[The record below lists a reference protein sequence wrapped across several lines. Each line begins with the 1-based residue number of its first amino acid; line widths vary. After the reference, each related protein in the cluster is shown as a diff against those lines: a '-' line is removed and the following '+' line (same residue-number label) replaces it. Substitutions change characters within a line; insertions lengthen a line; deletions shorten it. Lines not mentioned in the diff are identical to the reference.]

1 MSHIQRQEI
10 VPMSMA
16 DKRLDQIA
24 TSLFPEYSRNRL
36 QNWIKSGH
44 LLVDEKPYRASVR
57 LHGGERLVLDVEVE
71 DLKAQPE
78 PIDLDIVYEDEDLLV
93 INKRADLV
101 VHPGAGNFS
110 GTILNGLLYHEDSL
124 STVPGG
130 GLVHRLDKGTT
141 GLMVVA
147 KTLESQSNL
156 VGQLQARTVK
166 REYEAIVYGK
176 PRTPG
181 KVDAP
186 IGRHR
191 TQRTKMAV
199 RNGGRPAMTHYR
211 ITRLFVAH
219 SHLELNLETGR
230 THQIRVHMQHL
241 GFPLVGDDTYGGHKR
256 RLLNAEVWEQDEIDN
271 FGRPALHAKKL
282 SLIHPGSNKEIMW
295 EAETPDDFTT
305 LLRNLYAHQARTQS
319 MGSR

>member
-1 MSHIQRQEI
+1 MSHIQRQEV
-10 VPMSMA
+10 VPVSMA

-36 QNWIKSGH
+36 QTWVKSGG
-44 LLVDEKPYRASVR
+44 LLVDGKSHRASGR
-57 LHGGERLVLDVEVE
+57 LQGGEQLVLDVELE
-71 DLKAQPE
+71 DLEAQPE
-78 PIDLDIVYEDEDLLV
+78 PIELDIVYEDEELLV

-110 GTILNGLLYHEDSL
+110 GTILNGLLYHESSL
-124 STVPGG
+124 ATVPGG

-156 VGQLQARTVK
+156 VSQLQARTVT
-166 REYEAIVYGK
+166 RMYEAVVYGN
-176 PRTPG
+176 PQTPG

-191 TQRTKMAV
+191 SQRTRMAV
-199 RNGGRPAMTHYR
+199 RSDGRSAITHYR
-211 ITRLFVAH
+211 ITRHFVSH
-219 SHLELNLETGR
+219 THLELRLETGR

-241 GFPLVGDDTYGGHKR
+241 GFPLVGDITYGGHKR
-256 RLLNAEVWEQDEIDN
+256 RLLNANEREQQEIDRFN
-271 FGRPALHAKKL
+271 RPALHAKKL
-282 SLIHPGSNKEIMW
+282 TLIHPGSNEEVTW
-295 EAETPDDFTT
+295 EVDTPDDFAA
-305 LLRNLYAHQARTQS
+305 LLRNLDAHQTRTQAK
-319 MGSR
+319 GK